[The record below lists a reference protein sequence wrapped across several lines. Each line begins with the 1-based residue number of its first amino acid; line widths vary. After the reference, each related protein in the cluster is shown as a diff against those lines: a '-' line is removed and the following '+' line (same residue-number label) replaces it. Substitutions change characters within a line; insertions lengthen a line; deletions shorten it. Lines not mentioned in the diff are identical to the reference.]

1 MIQYMVPCTILPLL
15 VLESETLSSR
25 KWQYFTKS
33 YGLSK
38 QVSTHCNTQSRYF
51 GTNGDVMCARLNT
64 FCHGKTLSIGF
75 SFLWIDDYYTA
86 TETNCV
92 IKTGKKEDSHI
103 KVASACLMR
112 FDRNYLLSDPIQS
125 ANNWIKSIQMIL
137 YHLMN

>member
-1 MIQYMVPCTILPLL
+1 MIQYMVPCTLLPLL
-15 VLESETLSSR
+15 VFLWNR
-25 KWQYFTKS
+25 KLAVRTNGNILPKAT
-33 YGLSK
+33 G
-38 QVSTHCNTQSRYF
+38 STHCNTQSRYF
-51 GTNGDVMCARLNT
+51 GTNDDVMRARLNT
-64 FCHGKTLSIGF
+64 FCHGKTVSIGF
-75 SFLWIDDYYTA
+75 AFLWIEYYTA

-92 IKTGKKEDSHI
+92 IKTGKKGDSHI